1 MLKESGLIEIPLCL
15 SLRITKPHHKMLFNI
30 LSLDVKLNGNRML
43 ESCIISHHWI
53 ISTKIKGKLVI
64 FQRWRVFNFSCFSIS
79 SLECFF
85 ICEAV
90 HSYCTWR
97 MKSFTSR
104 RTTSCMEGLDIW
116 SKQRV
121 ISGIRCSATQSP
133 IHFLHGWSQVTGN
146 WGSSNAWMDMK
157 VSWLSHQYKRTNRV
171 RNIWLKS
178 QRYKPVQAI

>member
-79 SLECFF
+79 SLECIFF
-85 ICEAV
+85 VKPFTVTV
-90 HSYCTWR
+90 HDGWNHLQAGGQLLVWKAWIFGANRELFQASDARQLKVAFIFCMDEVRLLEIGVLPTLEWTW
-97 MKSFTSR
+97 K
-104 RTTSCMEGLDIW
+104 CLGW
-116 SKQRV
+116 V
-121 ISGIRCSATQSP
+121 ISTKGPTVLEI
-133 IHFLHGWSQVTGN
+133 FG
-146 WGSSNAWMDMK
+146 
-157 VSWLSHQYKRTNRV
+157 
-171 RNIWLKS
+171 
-178 QRYKPVQAI
+178 